1 MISRW
6 KVAVVVVSLLATAG
20 LANAKPSQPK
30 KAGGTP
36 IDGKWTAKGT
46 VTVARHISDA
56 SVGQKFT
63 RTWTI
68 ASVCG
73 QACKT
78 TLDYRTSSGH
88 ENKVPL
94 TGKGKSWKGTLD
106 QQVFSC
112 TNGGTATGSLTFKLH
127 VTSFG
132 KKKKQRIATAMT
144 GTGTQEG
151 TGCATV
157 KEVVKF
163 NVTRG

>member
-20 LANAKPSQPK
+20 LANAKPSKPK
-30 KAGGTP
+30 KSVGTP
-36 IDGKWTAKGT
+36 IDGTWTAKGT

-68 ASVCG
+68 TSNCSH
-73 QACKT
+73 ACKT
-78 TLDYRTSSGH
+78 TLAYRTSSGTEH
-88 ENKVPL
+88 KVPL

-106 QQVFSC
+106 KQVFPC

-132 KKKKQRIATAMT
+132 KKKKQKIATAMT
-144 GTGTQEG
+144 ATATQEG
-151 TGCATV
+151 TGCAVV
-157 KEVVKF
+157 KEVAKF
-163 NVTRG
+163 AVTRK